1 MRNSEFPKK
10 LGPSHFFG
18 VRALKMPFGKFSGL
32 PLADIPTNYL
42 SWLLSLDLREPLKS
56 AARSEYWRR
65 VDAQG
70 GQAVSTLD
78 ADAIKA
84 IYRQMA
90 FKWHPD
96 RGGTTEAMQ
105 AVNEFYE
112 ALQ

>member
-1 MRNSEFPKK
+1 
-10 LGPSHFFG
+10 
-18 VRALKMPFGKFSGL
+18 MPFGRYSGL
-32 PLADIPTNYL
+32 PLADIPSSYL
-42 SWLLSLDLREPLKS
+42 SWLLGLDDLREPLKS
-56 AARSEYWRR
+56 AAWAEYRRR

-78 ADAIKA
+78 ADAIKTV
-84 IYRQMA
+84 YRTLA
-90 FKWHPD
+90 LKWHPD